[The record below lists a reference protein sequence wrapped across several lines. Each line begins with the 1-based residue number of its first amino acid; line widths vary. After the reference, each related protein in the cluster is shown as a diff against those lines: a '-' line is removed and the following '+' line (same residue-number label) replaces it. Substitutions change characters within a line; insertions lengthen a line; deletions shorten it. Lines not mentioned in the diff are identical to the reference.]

1 MRIGELAALTGVSV
15 RLLRYYEEQGLLEA
29 RRPEG
34 GHRRYGED
42 APAVVRNIR
51 ALLGAGLSTGAIRD
65 VLPCVGG
72 DGAVAP
78 CMLEVLE
85 QRLDLLDRQLLTL
98 GASRAAL
105 AGIVAAA
112 RREAGAAGP
121 AGPDELVPA

>member
-1 MRIGELAALTGVSV
+1 MRIGELAARTGVSV
-15 RLLRYYEEQGLLEA
+15 RLLRYYEEQGLLET

-34 GHRRYGED
+34 GHRRYDED

-85 QRLDLLDRQLLTL
+85 QRLDLLDRQMLSL

-112 RREAGAAGP
+112 RREAAEATTAVP
-121 AGPDELVPA
+121 VPA

>member
-15 RLLRYYEEQGLLEA
+15 RLLRYYEEQGLLETH
-29 RRPEG
+29 RREG
-34 GHRRYGED
+34 GHRRYGEE

-72 DGAVAP
+72 DGSVAP

-85 QRLDLLDRQLLTL
+85 HRLDLLDRQMLSL

-112 RREAGAAGP
+112 RREAAEP
-121 AGPDELVPA
+121 VPV